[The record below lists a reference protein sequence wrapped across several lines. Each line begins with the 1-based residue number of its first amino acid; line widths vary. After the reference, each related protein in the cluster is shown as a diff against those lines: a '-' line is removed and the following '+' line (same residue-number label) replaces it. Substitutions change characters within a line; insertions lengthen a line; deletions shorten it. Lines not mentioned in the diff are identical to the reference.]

1 MKLYALIGSTA
12 FAVDDL
18 LELNELITS
27 AEKDVLVFDPSFS
40 EFLTSH
46 DPPKIDFGSSK
57 TLRKYNQLV
66 CKKLTGLSF
75 SIPPDFL
82 IPTIGLRIT
91 FLELLFDKYLKK
103 GASLVEVGTGASAI
117 LSMIA
122 VVKYQASI
130 CATEMNQE
138 SIEWALKNIKENNLE
153 KAIKV
158 IDSKGG
164 LITGVVP
171 KEEYDLV
178 FSFPPFYS
186 EETMQRRTRGFQGQ
200 TSELTGESY
209 QGIEFSINLFRE
221 VYERN
226 LEEKKFCPFTSVLL
240 ASPIRTAKLVNFIRS
255 EFNQEPVID
264 LILAGNRKRYVVT
277 SKWF

>member
-1 MKLYALIGSTA
+1 MNEEELTIESTYNA
-12 FAVDDL
+12 KRNSL
-18 LELNELITS
+18 KII
-27 AEKDVLVFDPSFS
+27 DVLDFDPSFS
-40 EFLTSH
+40 EFLTSQN
-46 DPPKIDFGSSK
+46 PPKIDFGCSK
-57 TLRKYNQLV
+57 TLRKYNQLI

-75 SIPPDFL
+75 IIPPDFL

-103 GASLVEVGTGASAI
+103 GARLVEIGTGASAI

-122 VVKYQASI
+122 AKKYQANVF
-130 CATEMNQE
+130 ATEINQE

-153 KAIKV
+153 KAIQV

-164 LITGVVP
+164 LIQEVIP
-171 KEEYDLV
+171 KEKYDLV

-186 EETMQRRTRGFQGQ
+186 EETMQRTTRGFQGQ
-200 TSELTGESY
+200 VSELTGESF
-209 QGIEFSINLFRE
+209 QGIEFSINLFKE

-226 LEEKKFCPFTSVLL
+226 IEEKDFCPFTSVLL
-240 ASPIRTAKLVNFIRS
+240 ASPTRTAKLVNVIRS
-255 EFNQEPVID
+255 DFDKEPVID

-277 SKWF
+277 VKWY